1 MILRIEDT
9 DSQRFVPGAEDYI
22 IESLKWCGIEI
33 DEGVG
38 VGGPHAPYRQSE
50 RRELYLKYATQLVE
64 AGWAYYAFD
73 TAEELGAKRVV
84 SKATRDIQ
92 AKFLL
97 RNGADEVIYPEK
109 DIAKKW
115 AERYSSDPALPNQQ
129 RYKRSSTGD
138 RN

>member
-73 TAEELGAKRVV
+73 TAEELD
-84 SKATRDIQ
+84 T
-92 AKFLL
+92 L
-97 RNGADEVIYPEK
+97 RKEYESIRRCKCRSNSRET
-109 DIAKKW
+109 
-115 AERYSSDPALPNQQ
+115 ERNDKTCCDNKLHN
-129 RYKRSSTGD
+129 
-138 RN
+138 